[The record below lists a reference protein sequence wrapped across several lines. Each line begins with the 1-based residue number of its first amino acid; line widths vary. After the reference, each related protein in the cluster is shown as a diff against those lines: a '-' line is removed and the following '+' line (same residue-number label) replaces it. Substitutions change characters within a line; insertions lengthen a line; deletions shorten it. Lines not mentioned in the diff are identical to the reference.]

1 MDFLNKL
8 LWIYMLIAVCLS
20 ILHIY
25 KLFYKEEGLSEF
37 KNKFSIYPVPFE
49 LIKFL
54 YVSILIL
61 FLPIVPVGV
70 LIDLYN
76 KYHGGK

>member
-1 MDFLNKL
+1 MNFFNSL
-8 LWIYMLIAVCLS
+8 LWIYMSVAVYLL

-25 KLFYKEEGLSEF
+25 KLFYKEEGLSEL

-61 FLPIVPVGV
+61 FLPILPVGV